1 VAGSYVEE
9 APSSL
14 ITSNPDFF
22 KQFTL
27 VLASQVNQ
35 LLAAP
40 LQAAALASVPAVR
53 LATSPLACGPIFL
66 PACRPACPPAS
77 HGVPAP

>member
-1 VAGSYVEE
+1 MAGSYVEE

-22 KQFTL
+22 NQFTL

-40 LQAAALASVPAVR
+40 LQAAALASKQTQLRLLPALLSHRRHV
-53 LATSPLACGPIFL
+53 AL
-66 PACRPACPPAS
+66 PACRPASP
-77 HGVPAP
+77 